1 MDILFINPGAS
12 KLIYQKLSNNYSA
25 IEPPTW
31 ALLLA
36 QSCRSVGFK
45 VSIIDV
51 NAEKLDLSN
60 AKNAAAM
67 SKGTLSIPL
76 GEYDRAMSTLN
87 TLPNNG
93 WAMWR
98 RGILKVMSG
107 DLAGA
112 KSEITSLRKLLAE
125 LNIEENGGLDYVHA
139 IIAAREG
146 DAGSITSHLSEAFSK
161 SDGAEFKD
169 RVVNDVEFLNYSDA
183 VKAAMN

>member
-1 MDILFINPGAS
+1 MSYDW
-12 KLIYQKLSNNYSA
+12 
-25 IEPPTW
+25 E
-31 ALLLA
+31 LA
-36 QSCRSVGFK
+36 YEHVL
-45 VSIIDV
+45 

-76 GEYDRAMSTLN
+76 GKYDRAMSILN

-107 DLAGA
+107 DLADA
-112 KSEITSLRKLLAE
+112 KSEMTSLRKLLAE

-161 SDGAEFKD
+161 RDGAEFKD

-183 VKAAMN
+183 VKAALN